1 MTGNEQPLDARLAA
15 AGEAW
20 RTRRYTGAA
29 LPRSSVAPPIRRWT
43 WALPAAGA
51 AALLVLVAGGL
62 FDRDPVWPDSLRPVV
77 RGSPYDVARPERGD
91 VTLTV
96 AMPTRPVRRSCFA
109 DPSACEQPT
118 G

>member
-1 MTGNEQPLDARLAA
+1 MTGSEQHLDARLAA

-20 RTRRYTGAA
+20 RTRRYTGPA
-29 LPRSSVAPPIRRWT
+29 LPRVAAAAPARPWT
-43 WALPAAGA
+43 WAMPAAAA
-51 AALLVLVAGGL
+51 AALVILVAGSL
-62 FDRDPVWPDSLRPVV
+62 FEREPAWPDSLRPVV
-77 RGSPYDVARPERGD
+77 RGSPYDVVRPERGE

-96 AMPTRPVRRSCFA
+96 AMPARPVRRSCFA